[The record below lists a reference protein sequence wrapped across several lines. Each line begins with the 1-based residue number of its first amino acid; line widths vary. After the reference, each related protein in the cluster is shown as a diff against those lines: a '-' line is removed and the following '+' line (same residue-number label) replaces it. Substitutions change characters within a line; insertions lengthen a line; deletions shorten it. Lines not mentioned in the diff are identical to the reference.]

1 MDRVFPRIP
10 ETISDEQI
18 LAIRQRNHSALEG
31 KRGDKALIRLLG
43 DIVVGRH
50 EAAAI
55 PRKRRIDEIDEC
67 LEWAQQTFNDT
78 VEMDSEPEARITRAV
93 GRLLMK
99 SVVAVAKVEQAA
111 GRKNLPGKT
120 IKKFRDRSHDLMRE
134 ALQASEDSLKLFA
147 SEDKDARKDAKL
159 ILSSK
164 RAELNKLQAVLADT
178 ERGVAKDK
186 KNQ

>member
-1 MDRVFPRIP
+1 
-10 ETISDEQI
+10 
-18 LAIRQRNHSALEG
+18 
-31 KRGDKALIRLLG
+31 
-43 DIVVGRH
+43 
-50 EAAAI
+50 
-55 PRKRRIDEIDEC
+55 
-67 LEWAQQTFNDT
+67 
-78 VEMDSEPEARITRAV
+78 MDSEPEARITRAV

-120 IKKFRDRSHDLMRE
+120 IKKFRDRSHGLMRE

-186 KNQ
+186 KSQ